1 MREGSMV
8 YCARC
13 GRMNPD
19 DARFCIECGFPLHSE
34 GGPTRTQYKQGFHIG
49 SSLRGWRMARLL
61 LGLVLVAWGLTQL
74 LGINFIALL
83 AIIMGLLIMLRAL
96 GIRLLKR

>member
-1 MREGSMV
+1 
-8 YCARC
+8 
-13 GRMNPD
+13 
-19 DARFCIECGFPLHSE
+19 
-34 GGPTRTQYKQGFHIG
+34 
-49 SSLRGWRMARLL
+49 MARLL